1 MKVPLLDLNAHH
13 APIRAQVLA
22 ALEEVLDTQSFI
34 LGPKVE
40 QFEKRVASFC
50 GVEHAIGVSSGSDAL
65 LIALMGLD
73 IGPGDEVITTPYS
86 FFATAG
92 AITRV
97 GATPVFVDID
107 PQTYNIDTTGI
118 ESALSTR
125 TKALLPVHLFGQCA
139 DMEPILAIAEANG
152 LAVIEDAAQAIGA
165 QYRDGRFAGTMGDIG
180 CLSFFPTKNLGALGD
195 GGMVFTN
202 RPDLAEK
209 LRTLRIHGAKPK
221 YYHKFIGGNF
231 RLDTLHAS
239 VLNVKL
245 NSLDKWTS
253 MRRHNA
259 RRYVELFTQE
269 NLIKSNDIVLP
280 LSVYESPNISRAH
293 IYNQFIIRAPRRDA
307 LQEVLT
313 DAQIGTAVYYPVP
326 FHLQECFAYLGYRNG
341 DFPYAEAAAKDTLPL
356 PIYPEVTQEQQGFV
370 VETIR
375 KFYQS

>member
-1 MKVPLLDLNAHH
+1 MSRDVPDPTSPPGN
-13 APIRAQVLA
+13 
-22 ALEEVLDTQSFI
+22 DSFA
-34 LGPKVE
+34 KR
-40 QFEKRVASFC
+40 QREKF
-50 GVEHAIGVSSGSDAL
+50 G
-65 LIALMGLD
+65 
-73 IGPGDEVITTPYS
+73 
-86 FFATAG
+86 F
-92 AITRV
+92 
-97 GATPVFVDID
+97 
-107 PQTYNIDTTGI
+107 DTTGI

-269 NLIKSNDIVLP
+269 NLIQSNGIVLP
-280 LSVYESPNISRAH
+280 LAVYESPNISRAH

-307 LQEVLT
+307 LQEILA

-326 FHLQECFAYLGYRNG
+326 FHLQECFAHLGYRNG
-341 DFPYAEAAAKDTLPL
+341 DFPHAEAAAKDTLPL
-356 PIYPEVTQEQQGFV
+356 PIYPEVTQEQQEFV

>member
-307 LQEVLT
+307 LQEILA

-326 FHLQECFAYLGYRNG
+326 FHLQECFAHLGYRNG
-341 DFPYAEAAAKDTLPL
+341 DFPHAEAAAKDTLPL
-356 PIYPEVTQEQQGFV
+356 PIYPEVTQEQQEFV

>member
-259 RRYVELFTQE
+259 LRYVELFTQE
-269 NLIKSNDIVLP
+269 NLIKSNGIVLP
-280 LSVYESPNISRAH
+280 LAVYESPNISRAH

-307 LQEVLT
+307 LQEILA

-326 FHLQECFAYLGYRNG
+326 FHLQECFAHLGYRNG
-341 DFPYAEAAAKDTLPL
+341 DFPHAEAAAKDTLPL
-356 PIYPEVTQEQQGFV
+356 PIYPEVTQEQQEFV